1 MRLLSN
7 SYDFIADV
15 NCVRRMQLGE
25 ISMSIITRAKIVF
38 ANAAAIGLLSA
49 MSLQPAAAQQASN
62 AGEQITGSA
71 AGAVSG
77 NPLVDSGVTGHNVI
91 RVDYDG
97 GFFESMND
105 NLGDP
110 IWVQFVTR
118 GADWVYHET
127 DRNDWSVDLRET
139 ADDTRLQINIERQM
153 ITFIDENGAT
163 RDAYPITS
171 ARR

>member
-1 MRLLSN
+1 M
-7 SYDFIADV
+7 YIIA
-15 NCVRRMQLGE
+15 Q
-25 ISMSIITRAKIVF
+25 AKIVF

-77 NPLVDSGVTGHNVI
+77 NPLVDSGITGHNVI

-97 GFFESMND
+97 GFFESMNN

-110 IWVQFVTR
+110 IWVRFVVR
-118 GADWVYHET
+118 GADWVYQET
-127 DRNDWSVDLRET
+127 DRSDWSVDLHGLT
-139 ADDTRLQINIERQM
+139 YDVRLQINIERQM
-153 ITFIDENGAT
+153 ITFTDENGAT